1 VGPRQPP
8 RRARP
13 RGAIAHLKARLL
25 AIGRF
30 KSGAEGALF
39 AQYNARLRPPL
50 ELVELPEAR
59 GSAGEIRAREGA
71 ALLAALPPA
80 ALLVALDL
88 GGTAP
93 TSEALAILTD
103 RWEQAARPVVFAIGG
118 AEGLD
123 AAVTTRAE
131 HRLSLGPLTWPHL
144 LVRALLA
151 EQLFRAQ
158 CIRANHPYHRGWR
171 PA

>member
-1 VGPRQPP
+1 M
-8 RRARP
+8 
-13 RGAIAHLKARLL
+13 KARLL
-25 AIGRF
+25 AVGRF
-30 KSGAEGALF
+30 KAGAEAALF

-50 ELVELPEAR
+50 ELQELPEAK
-59 GSAGEIRAREGA
+59 GSPGEIRAREGA
-71 ALLAALPPA
+71 ALLAALPPQ

-88 GGTAP
+88 GAKAP
-93 TSEALAILTD
+93 SSEELARLTE
-103 RWEQAARPVVFAIGG
+103 RWEGAGKPVCFCVGG

-123 AAVTTRAE
+123 PAVTARAA
-131 HRLSLGPLTWPHL
+131 HLLSLGPLTWPHL

-158 CIRANHPYHRGWR
+158 CIRANHPYHRAWR

>member
-1 VGPRQPP
+1 
-8 RRARP
+8 
-13 RGAIAHLKARLL
+13 LKARL
-25 AIGRF
+25 ITVGRF

-50 ELVELPEAR
+50 DLTELAEATGSPAEAR
-59 GSAGEIRAREGA
+59 RREGA
-71 ALLAALPPA
+71 AIIAALPA
-80 ALLVALDL
+80 GGLLVALDL
-88 GGTAP
+88 GATAP
-93 TSEALAILTD
+93 SSEALATLTT
-103 RWEQAARPVVFAIGG
+103 RWEEAARPLCFAIGG

-123 AAVTTRAE
+123 EAVTKRAD

-158 CIRANHPYHRGWR
+158 CIRANHPYHRAWR
-171 PA
+171 PI

>member
-1 VGPRQPP
+1 M
-8 RRARP
+8 
-13 RGAIAHLKARLL
+13 KARLL
-25 AIGRF
+25 AVGRF
-30 KSGAEGALF
+30 KAGAEGALF

-50 ELVELPEAR
+50 DVQEIADAR
-59 GSAGEIRAREGA
+59 GSPGEIRVREGA
-71 ALLAALPPA
+71 ALLAALPA
-80 ALLVALDL
+80 NALLVALDL
-88 GGTAP
+88 GGAAPSSEELAALTA
-93 TSEALAILTD
+93 
-103 RWEQAARPVVFAIGG
+103 RWEDAARPLVFAIGG

-123 AAVTTRAE
+123 AAVTARAA

-171 PA
+171 P

>member
-1 VGPRQPP
+1 M
-8 RRARP
+8 
-13 RGAIAHLKARLL
+13 KARLL

-30 KSGAEGALF
+30 KAAAEAALF

-50 ELVELPEAR
+50 ELRELPEAR
-59 GSAGEIRAREGA
+59 GSAAEIRAREGE
-71 ALLAALPPA
+71 ALLAALPA
-80 ALLVALDL
+80 NALLVALDL
-88 GGTAP
+88 GGQAP
-93 TSEALAILTD
+93 SSEELAALTL
-103 RWEQAARPVVFAIGG
+103 RWETAARPIVFAIGG

-123 AAVTTRAE
+123 GAVTARAA

-158 CIRANHPYHRGWR
+158 CIRTNHPYHRGWR
-171 PA
+171 PG

>member
-1 VGPRQPP
+1 
-8 RRARP
+8 
-13 RGAIAHLKARLL
+13 LKARLV
-25 AIGRF
+25 AVGRF
-30 KSGAEGALF
+30 KSGAEAALF
-39 AQYNARLRPPL
+39 QQYNARLRPPL
-50 ELVELPEAR
+50 ELVELAEAR
-59 GSAGEIRAREGA
+59 GSPAEIRAREGQA
-71 ALLAALPPA
+71 ILALLAPQ

-88 GGTAP
+88 GGEAP
-93 TSEALAILTD
+93 SSEALARLAE
-103 RWEQAARPVVFAIGG
+103 RWEAAARPIVFAIGG

-123 AAVTTRAE
+123 AAVTARAA

>member
-1 VGPRQPP
+1 M
-8 RRARP
+8 
-13 RGAIAHLKARLL
+13 KARLL
-25 AIGRF
+25 AVGRMRP
-30 KSGAEGALF
+30 GPEAALF

-50 ELVELPEAR
+50 EVVEVAEAR
-59 GSAGEIRAREGA
+59 GSPGEIRAREGA
-71 ALLAALPPA
+71 ALLAALPA
-80 ALLVALDL
+80 NALLVALDL
-88 GGTAP
+88 GGAAQA
-93 TSEALAILTD
+93 SEALAALAA
-103 RWEQAARPVVFAIGG
+103 RWEDSARPIHFAIGG

-123 AAVTTRAE
+123 GAVTARAA